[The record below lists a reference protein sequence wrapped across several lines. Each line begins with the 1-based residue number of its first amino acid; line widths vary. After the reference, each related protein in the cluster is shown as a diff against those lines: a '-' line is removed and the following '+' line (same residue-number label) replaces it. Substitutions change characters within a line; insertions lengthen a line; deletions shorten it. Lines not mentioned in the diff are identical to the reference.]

1 MFVIGFLLY
10 CYLIN
15 FRIEV
20 FIIFIYMY
28 VEKEIRIYV
37 LVVDMTISI
46 LKEI

>member
-1 MFVIGFLLY
+1 MNVIDFLLY
-10 CYLIN
+10 RYVIN

-28 VEKEIRIYV
+28 VEEEICIYV
-37 LVVDMTISI
+37 LVGDMIISI

>member
-1 MFVIGFLLY
+1 MNVIDFFLY
-10 CYLIN
+10 RYVIN

-28 VEKEIRIYV
+28 VEEEIRIYV
-37 LVVDMTISI
+37 LVGDMIISI

>member
-1 MFVIGFLLY
+1 MNVIDFLLY
-10 CYLIN
+10 RYVIN

-28 VEKEIRIYV
+28 VEEEIRIYV
-37 LVVDMTISI
+37 LVGDMIISI

>member
-1 MFVIGFLLY
+1 MNVIDFLLY
-10 CYLIN
+10 RYVIN

-28 VEKEIRIYV
+28 VEEEIRIYV
-37 LVVDMTISI
+37 LLGDMIISI

>member
-1 MFVIGFLLY
+1 MFVIDFLLY
-10 CYLIN
+10 YYIIN

-28 VEKEIRIYV
+28 VEKEICIYV
-37 LVVDMTISI
+37 LVVDMMISI